1 MSDANL
7 IKGQQAVSRSSGFVD
22 YAKQT
27 GGADYSAGST
37 ATVAAN
43 KKAYKNKV
51 AEINAKVNTEMGK
64 MKSDIDLTGFS
75 TQEQKGIRSF
85 LMAERNRYAQAANE
99 IARIGD
105 ASSPEYQHWADIMN
119 EVNNSFV
126 NLKTQLDSYKENKL
140 EFAEGVRTG
149 MWSEGND
156 DESYAQAAAMYGLVG
171 GEKTDAT
178 FKITQG
184 GNLGFDVNGQIL
196 SYKDFEQP
204 FTKDYA
210 AASQILELSNT
221 LYNSGN
227 KMTDANADLVRLQLS
242 GMLSDPNTLKS
253 LINDFAND
261 GLNLSDIQF
270 NPDDIEGTRNAVM
283 ERLMGSFKDVANQ
296 GYRNKKPRGNY
307 TPSGGSFNQTQQT
320 AIGYFKNGSGSIP
333 LSGGYQARA
342 IDADGNFIIDANTGL
357 PREGADVAGYAVGKF
372 ETKDGATNWVAKEG
386 TEQISIEDDPSE
398 FVRKAGI
405 K

>member
-1 MSDANL
+1 
-7 IKGQQAVSRSSGFVD
+7 
-22 YAKQT
+22 
-27 GGADYSAGST
+27 
-37 ATVAAN
+37 
-43 KKAYKNKV
+43 
-51 AEINAKVNTEMGK
+51 
-64 MKSDIDLTGFS
+64 
-75 TQEQKGIRSF
+75 
-85 LMAERNRYAQAANE
+85 
-99 IARIGD
+99 
-105 ASSPEYQHWADIMN
+105 
-119 EVNNSFV
+119 
-126 NLKTQLDSYKENKL
+126 
-140 EFAEGVRTG
+140 

-156 DESYAQAAAMYGLVG
+156 DEAYAQAAAMYGLVG

-178 FKITQG
+178 FKIMQG

-210 AASQILELSNT
+210 AASKILELSNT
-221 LYNSGN
+221 LYNAGN

-261 GLNLSDIQF
+261 GLNLGDIQF

-283 ERLMGSFKDVANQ
+283 ERLMGGFKDVANQ
-296 GYRNKKPRGNY
+296 GYRNKKPRGGN

-320 AIGYFKNGSGSIP
+320 AIGYFKNGAGSIP

-342 IDADGNFIIDANTGL
+342 VDADGNFIIDANTGL
-357 PREGADVAGYAVGKF
+357 PKEGAKVAGYAVGKF

-386 TEQISIEDDPSE
+386 VEQISVEDDPSE